1 MKIHIILFTLL
12 ISVTVFAGDQFRVLS
27 MQERAEV
34 IDRLLE
40 DKLKTTLPEDAYFD
54 ETGVH
59 YIDGRQTEFILIDAQ
74 RGGSL

>member
-34 IDRLLE
+34 IVERDPQ
-40 DKLKTTLPEDAYFD
+40 KI
-54 ETGVH
+54 GVNFSDH
-59 YIDGRQTEFILIDAQ
+59 WGLADGV
-74 RGGSL
+74 SL

>member
-1 MKIHIILFTLL
+1 MQSRSSGEFKLNAA
-12 ISVTVFAGDQFRVLS
+12 TVIKEWDK
-27 MQERAEV
+27 EV
-34 IDRLLE
+34 RIMLE
-40 DKLKTTLPEDAYFD
+40 EDAYFD

>member
-1 MKIHIILFTLL
+1 MYRPKTF
-12 ISVTVFAGDQFRVLS
+12 SPWW
-27 MQERAEV
+27 MQSRSLGEFKLNAATFIKEWDKEV
-34 IDRLLE
+34 RIMLE
-40 DKLKTTLPEDAYFD
+40 EDAYFD